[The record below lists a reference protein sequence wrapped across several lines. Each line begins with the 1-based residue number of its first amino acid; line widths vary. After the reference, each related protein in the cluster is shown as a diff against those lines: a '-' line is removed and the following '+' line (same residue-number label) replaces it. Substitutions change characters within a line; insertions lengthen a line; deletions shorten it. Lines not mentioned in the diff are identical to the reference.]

1 MLFTFYEND
10 NYINMPTIIPITP
23 TLAIDAAEVEL
34 TAIRAQGSGGQNVNK
49 VSSAVHLRFDVR
61 ASSLPEHYK
70 TRLLALRDQR
80 LTEDG
85 VLVIKAQEF
94 RSLEKNREAALERL
108 VEIIRAAGLER
119 KKRRPTQPSK
129 AARKRRVDSKVR
141 QGRIKALR
149 RKPE

>member
-1 MLFTFYEND
+1 MSR
-10 NYINMPTIIPITP
+10 IPITP
-23 TLAIDAAEVEL
+23 NLSIDTAEVEL

-49 VSSAVHLRFDVR
+49 VSNAVHLRFDIR
-61 ASSLPEHYK
+61 ASSLPAAYK
-70 TRLLALRDQR
+70 ERLLALRDQR

-108 VEIIRAAGLER
+108 TEIIRAAGVVR
-119 KKRRPTQPSK
+119 KKRRPTQPTL
-129 AARKRRVDSKVR
+129 AARKRRIESKVR
-141 QGRIKALR
+141 QSRIKALR